1 MYSAKPHDSEI
12 LVDGTVVA
20 RAGTQTNSG
29 GIAKVHAKITA
40 NPGGVLTVGPEF
52 DNTWTDDRYGATVP
66 GRAIPEAYRHAA
78 FNGAQSAF
86 DRCSAGV
93 GVHFE
98 LIDALVHA
106 IDARASKFN
115 QAAFLAMKGWL
126 DVYFPGS
133 WKDASEE

>member
-1 MYSAKPHDSEI
+1 MYFGQAPRFEI
-12 LVDGTVVA
+12 LADGTVVA
-20 RAGTQTNSG
+20 RAGTQTNCG
-29 GIAKVHAKITA
+29 GIAKVHARITA
-40 NPGGVLTVGPEF
+40 NSSGVLTVGPGF

-66 GRAIPEAYRHAA
+66 GCAIPEEYRHAA

-86 DRCSAGV
+86 GRCGAGV

-106 IDARASKFN
+106 IDARESKFN

-126 DVYFPGS
+126 DAHFPGS
-133 WKDASEE
+133 WKEASEE